1 MQRREFVKYAGVA
14 VVATSAG
21 VAAGYII
28 SPSKDVKT
36 DAKWFADNTEQN
48 LKNAFSG
55 ESQANM
61 RYIRFSTV
69 ASKEGLN
76 NVARLFEAIAYAEQ
90 VHAGNHF
97 ENLNYLK
104 EGSITYGM
112 AGFGPGDTSKNLE
125 IAIEGETF
133 EITEMYPAY
142 KEKAVKESV
151 KGAEQSF
158 YFALEAEKRHVELF
172 EDAKDEVAQG
182 KDLEIGKIHICSVCG
197 YTGKGEAPDNCP
209 ICGAR
214 KEMFKTF

>member
-1 MQRREFVKYAGVA
+1 MQRREFVKV
-14 VVATSAG
+14 SG
-21 VAAGYII
+21 VAAIAASAGAGISYVL
-28 SPSKDVKT
+28 SPSKDAKT
-36 DAKWFADNTEQN
+36 DAAWLADNTEQN

-55 ESQANM
+55 ESQANI
-61 RYIRFSTV
+61 RYILFSSP
-69 ASKEGLN
+69 ASKEGFT

-97 ENLNYLK
+97 ENLNHLK
-104 EGSITYGM
+104 EGSMAYGM
-112 AGFGPGDTSKNLE
+112 AGFGPGDTAKNLD

-142 KEKAVKESV
+142 KEKAVKENLKS
-151 KGAEQSF
+151 AEQSF
-158 YFALEAEKRHVELF
+158 YYALEAEKRHVELF
-172 EDAKDEVAQG
+172 EDAKEEVDQG
-182 KDLEIGKIHICSVCG
+182 RDLEIGKIHICSVCG